1 MPLVVKPNA
10 RRMRWM
16 RDSPSEDMVHD
27 RPVVRRLRWE
37 KVAFVVGLAAVA
49 LIGLIVLALHH

>member
-1 MPLVVKPNA
+1 MPLVVKPNV

-16 RDSPSEDMVHD
+16 RDSPSEDMVHG
-27 RPVVRRLRWE
+27 RPIVQRLRWE
-37 KVAFVVGLAAVA
+37 RIVLTAGLAAVA